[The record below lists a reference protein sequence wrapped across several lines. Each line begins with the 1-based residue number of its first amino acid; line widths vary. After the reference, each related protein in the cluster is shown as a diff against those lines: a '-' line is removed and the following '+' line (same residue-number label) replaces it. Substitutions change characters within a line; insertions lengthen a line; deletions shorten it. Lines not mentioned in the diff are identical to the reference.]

1 MNAFIPHI
9 INHCGDFLIAIFG
22 LAAGLLYFFRPDW
35 VGNYRV
41 DRDRKKFRW
50 LGFIF
55 IVAGIGLL
63 MALFIGYLNPN

>member
-1 MNAFIPHI
+1 MNAFIPYI

-35 VGNYRV
+35 VGNYHA
-41 DRDRKKFRW
+41 DRDRKKFGW

-55 IVAGIGLL
+55 IMAGIGLL
-63 MALFIGYLNPN
+63 MELFIGYLNSN